1 MAAGG
6 DRQLREPVRGARLPR
21 GLHQGHPLPR
31 LGAGQPQLTHQ
42 VTITIRNT
50 HCKCCL
56 LLLVIVVINRVFCL
70 LQSVA
75 SPHYALPACCLQPA
89 CTSLLRI
96 YYSFKRRFPKTTQS
110 FSITEKAPTRSCL
123 GGLSLFFLLLPIP
136 IRSLA

>member
-1 MAAGG
+1 MIVKTGCGTNEEIHSTSSDFETVVQRRLVLSGGRLVAAGG

-56 LLLVIVVINRVFCL
+56 LLFVIL
-70 LQSVA
+70 L
-75 SPHYALPACCLQPA
+75 
-89 CTSLLRI
+89 
-96 YYSFKRRFPKTTQS
+96 
-110 FSITEKAPTRSCL
+110 
-123 GGLSLFFLLLPIP
+123 
-136 IRSLA
+136 